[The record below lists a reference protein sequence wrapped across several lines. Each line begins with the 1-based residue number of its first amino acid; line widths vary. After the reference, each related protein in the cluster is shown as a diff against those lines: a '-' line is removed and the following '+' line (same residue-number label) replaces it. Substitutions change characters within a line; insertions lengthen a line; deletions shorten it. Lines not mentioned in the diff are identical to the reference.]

1 MSALTIKWTDSRS
14 LIFEKEGK
22 YFGGIKFEG
31 FFRQNISVISP
42 NNQIYEF
49 SRKSIWKDTF
59 QLKQG
64 NEIFFTCHVNPFGKA
79 VIKDEKNGTE
89 YRVKSKSFFNN
100 RLELT
105 DSAGNPLLTFQIK
118 YSLFLE
124 VKEGTITG
132 NTNFEEI
139 KNPLLLCSAALLGIN
154 EQRKKS
160 VVITS

>member
-1 MSALTIKWTDSRS
+1 MFELSIKSADSRN

-22 YFGGIKFEG
+22 YLGGIKFEG
-31 FFRQNISVISP
+31 FFRQNISIISS

-49 SRKSIWKDTF
+49 ARKSIWKETY
-59 QLKQG
+59 QLRQG
-64 NEIFFTCHVNPFGKA
+64 NEIFFTCSVSPFGKA
-79 VIKDEKNGTE
+79 AIKDEKRGVE
-89 YRVKSKSFFNN
+89 YKVKSKSLFNN

-105 DSAGNPLLTFQIK
+105 DSAGVPLLFFSIK

-124 VKEGTITG
+124 VKEGKITSDL
-132 NTNFEEI
+132 NFDEI
-139 KNPLLLCSAALLGIN
+139 KNPLLLCSCAILGIN